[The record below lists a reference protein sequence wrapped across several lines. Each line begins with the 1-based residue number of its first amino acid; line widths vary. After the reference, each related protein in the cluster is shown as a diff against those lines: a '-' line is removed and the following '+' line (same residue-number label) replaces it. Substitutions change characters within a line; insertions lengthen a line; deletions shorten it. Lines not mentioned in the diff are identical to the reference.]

1 MSKIKMTLAVCAA
14 LLAMSVFLVGCGK
27 KDQSSSSSSNSS
39 NASSSQTNSQLN
51 SDVTAPDDNGSSNSS
66 SSLGTSSDASKE
78 DHPIASAL
86 EDAVEGVYND
96 LMNGADNWLDK
107 MDGET
112 MKTAYDMDFSNFDEY
127 YGRIPRTNVH
137 ASSVIGVKIKDGK
150 KAEARAEL
158 MKYQAAMEKNFEKY
172 LPEQYDIVKD
182 YRIIEKGDYM
192 VLVIADNADDIET
205 AFGDAFDKMK

>member
-1 MSKIKMTLAVCAA
+1 MRKITKLLAVCAA
-14 LLAMSVFLVGCGK
+14 ILVMSAVFVGCGK
-27 KDQSSSSSSNSS
+27 KDDTSSGSSSGSG
-39 NASSSQTNSQLN
+39 SSSQQNS
-51 SDVTAPDDNGSSNSS
+51 SITAPDDNGTSDSDSS
-66 SSLGTSSDASKE
+66 SGTSSQGGTSSE

-112 MKTAYDMDFSNFDEY
+112 MKTAYDMDFSNFDAY

-137 ASSVIGVKIKDGK
+137 ASSIIGVKVKDGK

-182 YRIIEKGDYM
+182 YRIIENGDYM

-205 AFGDAFDKMK
+205 AFGDAFDKIK